1 MKNWNSS
8 IPFPLDNYIV
18 RILPDATFGPSSK
31 GKPMI
36 TLNYEVVSP
45 ESVKIAGEDYNVAGV
60 KTRPTYNVTK
70 SVDEDGNVDVE
81 KTDKIKQMLDDMCTK
96 MGVPLITDPENPDIN
111 AFKGKYVWA
120 LVGNESV
127 ERRKAPTA
135 EQLARGERQGD
146 IIKNPVT
153 GEPLV
158 NNYPKIQQFFG
169 VPTDDVI
176 RQLQSK

>member
-1 MKNWNSS
+1 MPW
-8 IPFPLDNYIV
+8 PLDNYIL
-18 RILPDATFGPSSK
+18 RIMPDVTFGPSSK

-36 TLNYEVVSP
+36 TMNYEVISP

-60 KTRPTYNVTK
+60 KTRPSYNVTK
-70 SVDEDGNVDVE
+70 SIDEDGNVDVE
-81 KTDKIKQMLDDMCTK
+81 KTAKIKDMLDDLCNK
-96 MGVPLITDPENPDIN
+96 LGVPVITDPENPDIN
-111 AFKGKYVWA
+111 AFKGRYVWA
-120 LVGNESV
+120 LVGNEAV

-135 EQLARGERQGD
+135 EQLARGERQGE

-169 VPTDDVI
+169 QPTPDV
-176 RQLQSK
+176 LAKFEGK